1 MAGGRWPV
9 AGTVA
14 GMVRPAVVHRSIDVP
29 GGTIRSRRICAPVA
43 VDPPLLFLHGGPGGS
58 CDGFAAYETLATTR
72 DIVMFDQ
79 LGSRSST
86 WSGDPAQLWTLER
99 FCREVDAV
107 RTAWELDE
115 VVLVGHSWGGWLGQ
129 EYLCRGAGGVVGA
142 VLCDTTPSFPTFAAS
157 IERRVGQLSAAS
169 RAAISEVRDGG
180 PLGSDAYRS
189 AALEF
194 YSRFVVAFV
203 EDPRGT
209 AAAVFDRQR
218 GTEVFQAMQ
227 GADELHADGHLASW
241 DRRGDLG
248 SVRVPT
254 LVVVGEH
261 DHMDPACAGEIVDL
275 LPDAE
280 PCLVEGA
287 SHCPHLERP
296 DVLLERVRRWLS
308 ARRI

>member
-1 MAGGRWPV
+1 MGEPEV
-9 AGTVA
+9 Q
-14 GMVRPAVVHRSIDVP
+14 HRAIDVP
-29 GGTIRSRRICAPVA
+29 GGTVRSRRICAPVA
-43 VDPPLLFLHGGPGGS
+43 GGPPLLILHGGPGGS
-58 CDGFAAYETLATTR
+58 CDGFAAFEALATTR
-72 DIVMFDQ
+72 DVVMFDQ

-99 FCREVDAV
+99 FCREIDAV
-107 RTAWELDE
+107 RAAWALDE

-142 VLCDTTPSFPTFAAS
+142 VLCDTTASFPTFAGS
-157 IERRVGQLSAAS
+157 IERRVGQLPETS
-169 RAAISEVRDGG
+169 RAAIAAVRSGA
-180 PLGSDAYRS
+180 SVRSAAYRE

-203 EDPRGT
+203 EDPRST
-209 AAAVFDRQR
+209 AATVLDRQR
-218 GTEVFQAMQ
+218 ATEVFQTMQ
-227 GADELHADGHLASW
+227 GADELHADGRLAEW
-241 DRRGDLG
+241 DRRRDLG
-248 SVRVPT
+248 AVRVPT
-254 LVVVGEH
+254 LVVVGEL

-280 PCLVEGA
+280 LCVVERA

-308 ARRI
+308 ERGI